1 VALAKLTIK
10 RVNPADPNPE
20 GIKALFNPNSYSISK
35 SVTWSAPT
43 PSTGAGAGAG
53 GQQQPTVVTT
63 NAPVLSFGGGGSRS
77 LSLELFFDVAEMVG
91 ATPPVKDVRELT
103 NKIVALTM
111 IDPEVQRPPTC
122 EVSWGTQPKDSDFP
136 FIGVVSSLTQRFTLF
151 RETGEPIRAYLS
163 VVFTEFLDPEVS
175 QRGTDPEMTTRVV
188 KRGDTL
194 SAISADVYRDPA
206 RWRVIAEA
214 NGLDDPRSLAIGA
227 TLRIPKVV

>member
-1 VALAKLTIK
+1 MALAKLTIK

-20 GIKALFNPNSYSISK
+20 GIKVLFNPNSYSISK
-35 SVTWSAPT
+35 SVTWSGPT
-43 PSTGAGAGAG
+43 TSAGA
-53 GQQQPTVVTT
+53 QQQPSVVTT
-63 NAPVLSFGGGGSRS
+63 NAPVLSFGGGGSRT
-77 LSLELFFDVAEMVG
+77 LSLELFFDVTEMVG
-91 ATPPVKDVRELT
+91 ATPPVKDVRALT
-103 NKIVALTM
+103 NKIVALTL
-111 IDPEVQRPPTC
+111 IDPQVQRPPTC

-151 RETGEPIRAYLS
+151 RETGEPVRAFLS
-163 VVFTEFLDPEVS
+163 VTFTEFLDPEVS

-194 SAISADVYRDPA
+194 SGISADLYRDPT

-214 NGLDDPRSLAIGA
+214 NGLDDPRGLEIGA

>member
-20 GIKALFNPNSYSISK
+20 GIKVLFNPNSYSISK
-35 SVTWSAPT
+35 SVTWSG
-43 PSTGAGAGAG
+43 PSSSAG
-53 GQQQPTVVTT
+53 GGNSQPTVVTT
-63 NAPVLSFGGGGSRS
+63 NAPVLSFGGGGSRV
-77 LSLELFFDVAEMVG
+77 LSLELFFDVTEMAG
-91 ATPPVKDVRELT
+91 ATPPVKDVRALT
-103 NKIVALTM
+103 NKIVALTL

-151 RETGEPIRAYLS
+151 RETGEPIRANLT
-163 VVFTEFLDPEVS
+163 VTFTEFLDPEVS
-175 QRGTDPEMTTRVV
+175 QRGTDPEMTTRTV

-194 SAISADVYRDPA
+194 SGISADVYKDPT

-214 NGLDDPRSLAIGA
+214 NELDDPRGLEIGA
-227 TLRIPKVV
+227 TLRIPKV